1 MQDLNYDTQSM
12 HTIGALNGSGIM
24 SGSHI
29 GMGMGLDVVD
39 DTGNR
44 SPIKPQL
51 HPQKL
56 LKRNV
61 SLLSFRI

>member
-24 SGSHI
+24 TGSHLGM

-39 DTGNR
+39 DTENR
-44 SPIKPQL
+44 SPHKPP
-51 HPQKL
+51 HKL